1 MTVRVLQWMRRPPP
15 GAFSLERLYEDIR
28 GRLPAD
34 ISVEVRVARF
44 YSQGLWRRVFIAL
57 AVLRHRVEVHHV
69 TGDVH
74 FLTYCLPMRRT
85 ILTILDCGMLDGSRG
100 LKRWLLWLFWF
111 WLPEQ
116 RCAVIVVIS
125 AATKNQVLRYLRC
138 DPDKIRVI
146 YCNVSDEFQPTT
158 KPFAD
163 QRPRLLQIGT
173 KSNKNIERL
182 AAALA
187 GLSCDLVIIGRLN
200 QAQRAALDRHA
211 VHYENRMGISRTE
224 MVDEYRR
231 CDMVL
236 FASTYEG
243 FGLPIVEAQA
253 VGRPVVTSNLLS
265 MPEVAGDAACLVDP
279 FDVASI
285 RQGIRRVLEDAVYR
299 EDLVRRG
306 FENVRRFR
314 TAAIAE
320 QYAALYREIAA
331 RASHG

>member
-15 GAFSLERLYEDIR
+15 GAYSLERLFEDIR
-28 GRLPAD
+28 GRLPKD
-34 ISVEVRVARF
+34 ISVEVRVSRF

-57 AVLRHRVEVHHV
+57 AVLRQRAEVYHV

-74 FLTYCLPMRRT
+74 FLTYCLPKRRT
-85 ILTILDCGMLDGSRG
+85 ILTILDCGMLDGSQG
-100 LKRWLLWLFWF
+100 LKRWLLWWFWF

-116 RCAVIVVIS
+116 RCAAIAVIS
-125 AATKNQVLRYLRC
+125 AATKNQVLRHLRC

-146 YCNVSDEFQPTT
+146 HCNVSDEFQPMAT
-158 KPFAD
+158 PFAA

-173 KSNKNIERL
+173 KPNKNIERV

-187 GLSCDLVIIGRLN
+187 GLDCELAIIGRLN
-200 QAQRAALDRHA
+200 EAQRAALERHA
-211 VHYENRMGISRTE
+211 VRYENRMGISRAE
-224 MVDEYRR
+224 LVDEYRR
-231 CDMVL
+231 CDVVI

-243 FGLPIVEAQA
+243 FGLPIVEANA

-279 FDVASI
+279 FAVASI
-285 RQGIRRVLEDAVYR
+285 RLGIRRVLEDAAYR
-299 EDLVRRG
+299 EDLIRRG
-306 FENVRRFR
+306 FENVWRFR

-320 QYAALYREIAA
+320 QYASLYREIAA
-331 RASHG
+331 RVSRG

>member
-15 GAFSLERLYEDIR
+15 GAYSLERLYEDIR

-44 YSQGLWRRVFIAL
+44 YSQGLWRRMFIAL
-57 AVLRHRVEVHHV
+57 AVLRQGAEVYHV

-74 FLTYCLPMRRT
+74 FLTYCLPKRRT
-85 ILTILDCGMLDGSRG
+85 ILTIHDCGMLDDSQG
-100 LKRWLLWLFWF
+100 LKRWLLWWFWF

-116 RCAVIVVIS
+116 RCAAITVIS
-125 AATKNQVLRYLRC
+125 VATKHQVLRHLRC
-138 DPDKIRVI
+138 DPAKIRVI
-146 YCNVSDEFQPTT
+146 HDNVSDEFQPMP
-158 KPFAD
+158 KPFSA

-173 KSNKNIERL
+173 TPNKNIERV

-187 GLSCDLVIIGRLN
+187 GLDCELAIIGRLN
-200 QAQRAALDRHA
+200 EAQRAALERHA
-211 VHYENRMGISRTE
+211 VRYENRMGISRAE
-224 MVDEYRR
+224 LVDEYRR
-231 CDMVL
+231 CDVVI

-243 FGLPIVEAQA
+243 FGLPIVEANA

-285 RQGIRRVLEDAVYR
+285 RQGIRRALEDAVYR
-299 EDLVRRG
+299 EDLIRRG

-320 QYAALYREIAA
+320 QYAALYREIVA